1 MLHLCTIPLRGKPL
15 YVKNYTMAVKRI
27 HLETVNSTNC
37 YLSELLKKEPN
48 VGEVVVTADY
58 QGSGKGQGGH
68 AWHSMPGENLLMS
81 LLLHPAFLSASRQ
94 FQLSRLAS
102 LALIDTLKRL
112 KLPAQIKWPN
122 DILIQGRKVAGIL
135 IENGISGMNIS
146 HTIIGIGLN
155 LNQTEFPDFRMEAS
169 SVALE
174 KGLSSNRK
182 EVTEVLL
189 ESLMR
194 RYQQLK
200 GGESSKLESQY
211 LEHLFRLNQPGEFR
225 SLGESFTGTIR
236 GLSELGEL
244 LVERNGLTQAY
255 GFQEISF
262 QAGLGN

>member
-1 MLHLCTIPLRGKPL
+1 MLHLCTIPLTGKPV

-27 HLETVNSTNC
+27 HLEAVNSTNR
-37 YLSELLKKEPN
+37 YLSELLKKDPDM
-48 VGEVVVTADY
+48 GETLLTTDFQDA
-58 QGSGKGQGGH
+58 GRGQGGRV
-68 AWHSMPGENLLMS
+68 WHSMPGENLLMS

-102 LALIDTLKRL
+102 LALIDTLKEL

-122 DILIQGRKVAGIL
+122 DILVQGRKVAGIL
-135 IENGISGMNIS
+135 IENGITGKNLS

-155 LNQTEFPDFRMEAS
+155 LNQTEFPEFRHEAS
-169 SVALE
+169 SIALE
-174 KGLSSNRK
+174 KGLCSNRK

-189 ESLMR
+189 EALML

-200 GGESSKLESQY
+200 DGEISKLESEY
-211 LEHLFRLNQPGEFR
+211 LEHLFMLNLPGEFSSR
-225 SLGESFTGTIR
+225 GESFTGTIR

-255 GFQEISF
+255 AFQEISF
-262 QAGLGN
+262 PGGK